1 MMEHLENMFNGDLR
15 KANFRPVVL
24 KIISLIER

>member
-1 MMEHLENMFNGDLR
+1 MMEHFENMFNVVLR
-15 KANFRPVVL
+15 KANFRPVVF